1 MYISVFLIECVDCV
15 FKSFLETKRGPLWLI
30 QVNLIVW
37 NYSEGLDE
45 SAVLNI
51 AQVNQLY

>member
-30 QVNLIVW
+30 QVNLIVR